1 MNPNGMAIIT
11 TKGSIKDLNNAVSI
25 KKIIAK
31 AIISALV
38 ISLKESSA
46 LFFSPKKSNFH
57 LYKNPMAL
65 IRIWQQINH
74 QVIIMKS

>member
-38 ISLKESSA
+38 ISLKESYA
-46 LFFSPKKSNFH
+46 LFFSPKKSKEYF
-57 LYKNPMAL
+57 LLPFRLLKT
-65 IRIWQQINH
+65 
-74 QVIIMKS
+74 